1 MTFASLARCGAAT
14 VLCALLAGCGTMGD
28 TGPSPFSLSYA
39 RPGRVTTPPSSADDP
54 TLFPDD
60 EDSDSGPARVGGTRV
75 QCVPYARAHSDID
88 LHGDAYTWW
97 DKAEGIYQRGAEP
110 VEGAVMVLKNYA
122 GKHHAHVAVVRRQ
135 ISAREIRIDHANWL
149 NDGAIYV
156 NDPVLDVS
164 AANDWSEVKVWNIR
178 SGSWGTRVYEVQGFI
193 GPAAPESSPVVA
205 SYSGLVKDPIARLIA
220 ASGNLPSAPRFK
232 RSTTDH

>member
-88 LHGDAYTWW
+88 LQGWPRYYFY
-97 DKAEGIYQRGAEP
+97 GQRIMGW
-110 VEGAVMVLKNYA
+110 VLGSFLIA
-122 GKHHAHVAVVRRQ
+122 G
-135 ISAREIRIDHANWL
+135 L
-149 NDGAIYV
+149 
-156 NDPVLDVS
+156 
-164 AANDWSEVKVWNIR
+164 
-178 SGSWGTRVYEVQGFI
+178 
-193 GPAAPESSPVVA
+193 
-205 SYSGLVKDPIARLIA
+205 SGLTR
-220 ASGNLPSAPRFK
+220 
-232 RSTTDH
+232 